1 MKKLGMKKVWVPV
14 IALCSVGLIVGT
26 GYAAWTISR
35 KQNGNATG
43 NRKAD
48 AVTDAHAI
56 VKNVKWYRG
65 TGESKKALSETD
77 PNPTVCFGWTE
88 KSGVSGDWLTNTNE
102 NCKEDRK
109 FTLAFD
115 VEKGKDAGEVNP
127 VVTRKVED
135 SGTAFANCIKNNLII
150 APGNKKQDDDVLNY
164 TLEAHAGTANGN
176 TTPYTVYVSF
186 SWGDHFENEN
196 PMNFYNQFV
205 DSEAWATYIG
215 KNAEKGYDAS
225 MYTDF
230 SNSLDAIAKLKTSS
244 DDSKTPRFDIKI
256 DVGGSN

>member
-65 TGESKKALSETD
+65 TGKSKEALSETD
-77 PNPTVCFGWTE
+77 PNPTVCFGWTA
-88 KSGVSGDWLTNTNE
+88 KSGVSGDWLTNTDE
-102 NCKEDRK
+102 KYKEDRK

-115 VEKGKDAGEVNP
+115 VEKGKNAGTVTP

-135 SGTAFANCIKNNLII
+135 SGTAFADCINNNLII
-150 APGNKKQDDDVLNY
+150 APGKQGDDVLNY
-164 TLEAHAGTANGN
+164 TFDAPAAAGDGNGN
-176 TTPYTVYVSF
+176 TTSYTVDVIF
-186 SWGDHFENEN
+186 KWGTHFGGQN
-196 PMNFYNQFV
+196 PMNFYNQF
-205 DSEAWATYIG
+205 DKSEAWTTYIDAN
-215 KNAEKGYDAS
+215 KSETYDAS

-230 SNSLDAIAKLKTSS
+230 SNSLDAIAQLNTSTA
-244 DDSKTPRFDIKI
+244 DPKTPRFNIKI
-256 DVGGSN
+256 NVEGSN

>member
-48 AVTDAHAI
+48 TVNDAHAV

-65 TGESKKALSETD
+65 TGESKEALSEKD
-77 PNPTVCFGWTE
+77 PNPTVCFGWTA
-88 KSGVSGDWLTNTNE
+88 KSGVSGDWLTNIDE
-102 NCKEDRK
+102 NFKEDRK

-115 VEKGKDAGEVNP
+115 VEKGKDAGTVTP
-127 VVTRKVED
+127 AVTREVVD
-135 SGTAFANCIKNNLII
+135 SGTAFADCISKHLII
-150 APGNKKQDDDVLNY
+150 APD
-164 TLEAHAGTANGN
+164 TLTAKAGTANGN
-176 TTPYTVYVSF
+176 TTPYTVDVSF
-186 SWGDHFENEN
+186 SWGSHFETKN
-196 PMNFYNQFV
+196 PMNFYNGFV
-205 DSEAWATYIG
+205 DSAAWTTYIG
-215 KNAEKGYDAS
+215 KNTSETYDAS

-230 SNSLDAIAKLKTSS
+230 SNSLGAIAKLNTSA
-244 DDSKTPRFDIKI
+244 DSKTPRFDIKI